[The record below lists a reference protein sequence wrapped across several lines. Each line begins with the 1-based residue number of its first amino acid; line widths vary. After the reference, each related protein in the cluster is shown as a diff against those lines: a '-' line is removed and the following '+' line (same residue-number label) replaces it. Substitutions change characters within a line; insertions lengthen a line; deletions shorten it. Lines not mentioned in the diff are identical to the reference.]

1 MKEYK
6 DDLSDVSGDTT
17 SQNRSDNGKRQKL
30 RFIKKHDTNLAKKPG
45 SESTFLKSKAIRSP
59 M

>member
-6 DDLSDVSGDTT
+6 DDLSDISGDTT

-45 SESTFLKSKAIRSP
+45 SEST
-59 M
+59 